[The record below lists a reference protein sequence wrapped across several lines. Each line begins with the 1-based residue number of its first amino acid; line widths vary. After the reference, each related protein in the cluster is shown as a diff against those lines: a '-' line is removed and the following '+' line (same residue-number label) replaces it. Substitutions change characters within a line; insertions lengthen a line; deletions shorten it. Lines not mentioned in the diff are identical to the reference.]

1 MRRRRLFEK
10 KKDIYDKCWDGYE
23 RVPGTKKGEK
33 GSCRKK
39 GSANETDEKRE
50 EDEETLE
57 EIRRTVRR
65 ILAEKKKKGLWDNI
79 HAKRKRGEPPAKP
92 GEKGYPKTL
101 DVNEYDELMEVDEY
115 DENAFVAK
123 AADAKAKGKKKFKMG
138 DKEYDVTIDKDTAEE
153 ITGEKIEEGRV
164 RRMIRNILLEFDK
177 DKMKCNSPRYLRK
190 GESGYGKKQKVVKA
204 CDKGKEKIVKFGDA
218 NMKNKSNNKDSK
230 KNFRARHNCSDKKDK
245 MKAGYWACKDW

>member
-65 ILAEKKKKGLWDNI
+65 ILA
-79 HAKRKRGEPPAKP
+79 
-92 GEKGYPKTL
+92 
-101 DVNEYDELMEVDEY
+101 
-115 DENAFVAK
+115 
-123 AADAKAKGKKKFKMG
+123 
-138 DKEYDVTIDKDTAEE
+138 
-153 ITGEKIEEGRV
+153 
-164 RRMIRNILLEFDK
+164 
-177 DKMKCNSPRYLRK
+177 
-190 GESGYGKKQKVVKA
+190 
-204 CDKGKEKIVKFGDA
+204 
-218 NMKNKSNNKDSK
+218 
-230 KNFRARHNCSDKKDK
+230 
-245 MKAGYWACKDW
+245 